1 MSYHNMESRP
11 ITFNTLT
18 EISRRCG
25 SMFSGSLWNYSGPFG
40 LEHLTKPC
48 CVTSSLVRRTAS
60 QPMRRLQRGALWKNV
75 KFKILAITADVGIY
89 TMMKLEAKFSSYPYS
104 LPSFFTIIIP
114 SNYTQKRRSRKT
126 SSYFQVWYLICER
139 NTEAGLNLYG
149 R

>member
-1 MSYHNMESRP
+1 MESRP

-89 TMMKLEAKFSSYPYS
+89 T
-104 LPSFFTIIIP
+104 
-114 SNYTQKRRSRKT
+114 R
-126 SSYFQVWYLICER
+126 
-139 NTEAGLNLYG
+139 
-149 R
+149 

>member
-1 MSYHNMESRP
+1 MRCHNMESRP

-25 SMFSGSLWNYSGPFG
+25 SMFSGTLWNYSGPFG

-75 KFKILAITADVGIY
+75 KFKILAITGDVGIY
-89 TMMKLEAKFSSYPYS
+89 TMMKLEAKFSSYSYS
-104 LPSFFTIIIP
+104 LPSIFTIIIP
-114 SNYTQKRRSRKT
+114 SNYTRKHRSRKT
-126 SSYFQVWYLICER
+126 SSYFQV
-139 NTEAGLNLYG
+139 
-149 R
+149 